1 MSHHQG
7 LICLGFTQTN
17 GTSNQEAGVSLMAT
31 TGFQALCAAK
41 DMRARAFALHVSFWR
56 ANGKL

>member
-1 MSHHQG
+1 
-7 LICLGFTQTN
+7 
-17 GTSNQEAGVSLMAT
+17 MAT

-56 ANGKL
+56 ANGKLQALMAGG